1 MKTKFSWASGF
12 HMLGGFIIGVAGL
25 MGAPALWLVLTRE
38 RYQETET
45 YVEASTKALTNVA
58 WSDLGEWAT
67 GAVIGL
73 AIHIGLIAY
82 YAWRYLC
89 VQEII

>member
-1 MKTKFSWASGF
+1 MKTKFTRASAF

-25 MGAPALWLVLTRE
+25 LGAPVLWLILTRE
-38 RYQETET
+38 QYQETET

-73 AIHIGLIAY
+73 GVHVGLIV
-82 YAWRYLC
+82 YL
-89 VQEII
+89 VFRSVG